1 MKILALIPA
10 RGGSKRLPQKN
21 VRLLGGKPLITWSI
35 EVIAG
40 ISEICDVLVST
51 DDPQIELISKLA
63 GARVPWKR
71 PPELA
76 TDTASSVAVALHGV
90 NWYEEHYGPLDG
102 LLLLQPTSPFRSANT
117 VRRGIELY
125 KESGFSPV
133 IAVSPADSHPAWTF
147 KIEGD
152 SLIPYVDSTGHLSRS
167 QDLPLAYVVNGSFYL
182 IHPRTLRETNSL
194 FGRHPTPLIITSKK
208 ESLDVDT
215 PYDFILAEHL
225 LSYSET

>member
-35 EVIAG
+35 ETVTG

-51 DDPQIELISKLA
+51 DDPQIARISKQA
-63 GARVPWKR
+63 GAQVPWLR
-71 PPELA
+71 PAELA
-76 TDTASSVAVALHGV
+76 TDTATSVDVALHGI
-90 NWYEEHYGPLDG
+90 NWYEEHHGQIDG
-102 LLLLQPTSPFRSANT
+102 LLLLQPTSPFRSADT
-117 VRRGIELY
+117 VKRGIELY
-125 KESGFSPV
+125 RENGFAPV
-133 IAVSPADSHPAWTF
+133 VAVSSADNHPAWTF

-152 SLIPYVDSTGHLSRS
+152 KLIPYIDASELSTRS
-167 QDLPLAYVVNGSFYL
+167 QDLPQAYAVNGSLYL

-194 FGRHPTPLIITSKK
+194 FFPRPTPLIITSKK

-215 PYDFILAEHL
+215 PYDLMLAEQL
-225 LSYSET
+225 LTYSEN